1 MQNINRRDANRIA
14 KQIFIDYGTTF
25 WAFHE
30 SALAAHGI
38 EPDTKQAELV
48 DDYFER
54 TVRRVSDWLNV

>member
-48 DDYFER
+48 DDYFEH